1 MTESKMN
8 SDTHLDAIRAI
19 VRGAYDL
26 QRLRIQMGNRLV
38 ANLYS
43 KLGVTP
49 GEALEEQEEETRNE
63 IKDIKKSYE
72 LIGTAAAN
80 DTNRINP
87 KNFKGDALIA
97 SYTEFVLA
105 RGYFELEKTE
115 KKQFEA
121 LGHALKEIPI
131 YTEFLSK
138 VRGVGPAMA
147 GVIISEIDIHKARY
161 VSSIYRYA
169 GLDCGED
176 GKGRSKRKE
185 HLVTVKY
192 TDRDGKEA
200 TRNSITFNPFL
211 KTKLIGVLGSSFLRS
226 GSPYAQVYKDY
237 KFRLENHATYKDTT
251 KLHRHNMSMRYM
263 IKMFLL
269 DLYREWRKLEGLE
282 VFVPYA
288 EAKLGMAPHKGL
300 EQAA

>member
-176 GKGRSKRKE
+176 GKGRS
-185 HLVTVKY
+185 
-192 TDRDGKEA
+192 
-200 TRNSITFNPFL
+200 RNKN
-211 KTKLIGVLGSSFLRS
+211 
-226 GSPYAQVYKDY
+226 Y
-237 KFRLENHATYKDTT
+237 KF
-251 KLHRHNMSMRYM
+251 
-263 IKMFLL
+263 
-269 DLYREWRKLEGLE
+269 G
-282 VFVPYA
+282 
-288 EAKLGMAPHKGL
+288 
-300 EQAA
+300 